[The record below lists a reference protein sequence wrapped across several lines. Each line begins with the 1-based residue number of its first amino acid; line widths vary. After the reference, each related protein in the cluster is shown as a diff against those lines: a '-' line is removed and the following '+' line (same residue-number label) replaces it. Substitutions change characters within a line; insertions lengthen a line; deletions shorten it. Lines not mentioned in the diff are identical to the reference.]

1 VNAPLAR
8 YPAELECDVT
18 MSDGRRLRMRP
29 IMPSDGPG
37 LRAFHAELSTW
48 SVYLR
53 YFGAH
58 PTLSDRDVDHFTHV
72 DYRDRLALVVE
83 DGDRLVAVGRYD
95 RLGDKEGGGGDPAE
109 AEVAFVVSD
118 AYQHNGI
125 GTCLLERLAEAA
137 RRVGITAFVADT
149 LAENRAMIKVFL
161 TLGFPVTTTAHHE
174 VVHVRFPIVPARSG
188 DGVPPPDGPTPT
200 ADPSPSP
207 HGSDHRC

>member
-1 VNAPLAR
+1 
-8 YPAELECDVT
+8 
-18 MSDGRRLRMRP
+18 MRP
-29 IMPSDGPG
+29 ILPSDGPG
-37 LRAFHAELSTW
+37 LRAFHTELSTW

-58 PTLSDRDVDHFTHV
+58 PTLSDRDVYHFTHV

-95 RLGDKEGGGGDPAE
+95 RLGDKEGGGGGDPAE

-125 GTCLLERLAEAA
+125 GSRLLQRLAEAA

-149 LAENRAMIKVFL
+149 LAENRAMLKVFVG
-161 TLGFPVTTTAHHE
+161 LGFPVTTTAHHE
-174 VVHVRFPIVPARSG
+174 VVHVRFPIVPVHSDGGEAPPFGSTSAAGPPTRSTRG
-188 DGVPPPDGPTPT
+188 DL
-200 ADPSPSP
+200 
-207 HGSDHRC
+207 RC

>member
-1 VNAPLAR
+1 
-8 YPAELECDVT
+8 